1 MLKSAL
7 PSDKDST
14 TILIRIMVGVVFLSE
29 GIQKFIF
36 PELGI
41 ERFMAIGFRFPGFL
55 AHFVG
60 FIEIFFGICIVL
72 GLLTRLAVLPLLL
85 IMIFAFETTK
95 FYIINETGLWHFM
108 HEDRTDF
115 AMQIGL
121 LFLLLK
127 GSGNWSFDNLILQYL
142 NKNNTFIQQHN

>member
-1 MLKSAL
+1 MLKNLL

-29 GIQKFIF
+29 GIQKFMF
-36 PELGI
+36 SDLGVS
-41 ERFMAIGFRFPGFL
+41 RFTSIGFRFPDFL

-60 FIEIFFGICIVL
+60 GIEIVCGTLILL
-72 GLLTRLAVLPLLL
+72 GLLTRLAVLPLLI

-95 FYIINETGLWHFM
+95 FSLISQIGFWHFM

-127 GSGNWSFDNLILQYL
+127 GSGNWSIDNVISNLI
-142 NKNNTFIQQHN
+142 K